1 MEWYEQAGICYEC
14 GHPKEEHLAARPGS
28 PCGFYLGP
36 FPERREEPTGDLCP
50 CKVYRE
56 KDAHQKAHVAARER
70 EERERVTQTSLQRRA
85 WYTWYM
91 QAGICYYCGHPEVAH
106 KMAHK
111 LESLGLCSFYLGP
124 FPNDAACMY
133 HCPCKTY
140 RERPDGR
147 PAHAVAQPAE
157 QPAERPAI
165 PVTATEVSPTL
176 VAAPIHLIC
185 QCPACA
191 QRNNAELG
199 EDIAKQ
205 EEEADLAMLQ
215 KAAYMDIHT
224 AGLAMARQILRL
236 SQRLA

>member
-14 GHPKEEHLAARPGS
+14 GHPKEEHLASRPGS

-36 FPERREEPTGDLCP
+36 FPERREEPTGDPCP

-70 EERERVTQTSLQRRA
+70 EERIQIAAAMDRKSTQ
-85 WYTWYM
+85 WYR
-91 QAGICYYCGHPEVAH
+91 QAGICYDCGHPAGAH
-106 KMAHK
+106 GDPSA
-111 LESLGLCSFYLGP
+111 GLRGRCGFYMGP
-124 FPNDAACMY
+124 FPSGEAG
-133 HCPCKTY
+133 HPCPCTTY

-147 PAHAVAQPAE
+147 PAHEVAQPAE
-157 QPAERPAI
+157 QPAI
-165 PVTATEVSPTL
+165 PVTVTEVSPTL

-191 QRNNAELG
+191 QRNNAELR
-199 EDIAKQ
+199 EEIAKQ
-205 EEEADLAMLQ
+205 EEGTDLAVLQ
-215 KAAYMDIHT
+215 KVAEHSPSTPSPAAYPT
-224 AGLAMARQILRL
+224 YVAMARQILRL